1 MVIVDGGSASNIF
14 NDVKWFTELYPLP
27 RSVSHQVGNGQS
39 SRSYHIGVV
48 ELKLPTT
55 TGDYILAKIKDA
67 IYSPSTPVNLLTT
80 TGLVDSDII
89 WDMGTNKIT
98 FNGGCYQGQQVQC
111 HWVNNLPVLPVL
123 LPEEIDQKYRRQA
136 PGLALMATVSYDIMH
151 RRLMHAGKDQALKAC
166 KNAGIKLANAG
177 ALKNEC
183 DALKQLIKA
192 SAVRFLETSPQESQE
207 EEKLDHA
214 VVFSDQSVEQVE
226 EVLPSK
232 KKVWTTITGSQPKE
246 PRTAQPEDS
255 TPEVILGITKS
266 NATITT
272 LPTLSP
278 STMQAPATQNITPL
292 PDAPI
297 TPSLSP
303 TSPSLRSTTPSIKPT
318 SSPVKPIKPSSGT
331 GGHVTRRGF
340 EYAYTDK
347 RNNAGAMAVNTT
359 GTSNN
364 RRI

>member
-1 MVIVDGGSASNIF
+1 MSNGLQ
-14 NDVKWFTELYPLP
+14 NCTLY
-27 RSVSHQVGNGQS
+27 Q
-39 SRSYHIGVV
+39 
-48 ELKLPTT
+48 
-55 TGDYILAKIKDA
+55 GDYILAQIKDA
-67 IYSPSTPVNLLTT
+67 IYSPSTPVTT
-80 TGLVDSDII
+80 TGLVDSDMI

-98 FNGGCYQGQQVQC
+98 FNKGCYQGQQVQC

-136 PGLALMATVSYDIMH
+136 PGLALMAT
-151 RRLMHAGKDQALKAC
+151 
-166 KNAGIKLANAG
+166 
-177 ALKNEC
+177 NEC
-183 DALKQLIKA
+183 DALKQLTKA

-226 EVLPSK
+226 EVLQSK
-232 KKVWTTITGSQPKE
+232 KKVWTTITDSQPKE

-272 LPTLSP
+272 LPTPSP
-278 STMQAPATQNITPL
+278 STMPAPATQNTTPL

-297 TPSLSP
+297 TSSLSP

-359 GTSNN
+359 GTNILQPFNN
-364 RRI
+364 NGDSDGEEKDEEHEEDLPFDESFVNSSFVDPHDIEKEKPGTGGSGRGTKPSPNNDSLWQTPETSSTNISRYDQ